1 MAALKIKVLPS
12 AALHPAGRGQVERLV
27 QTVKEMMSKIL
38 ATNKD
43 LNWEYLPFIVAK
55 VLNNSISPKTGQ
67 KPCDMVLGKDGSGAA
82 FLDFDSQPRPHP
94 FVRSERSHIE
104 TITRQINEMTD
115 LATEKL
121 LQIRLARN
129 EKINKTRIV
138 KNFNVG
144 DYVFVLD
151 TQIVPGN
158 PRPLKTRLSPSPYVV
173 IRPLWTTTIVKR
185 LSDGFITIYSND
197 MLKVY
202 DKTSPLF
209 STLPKEISAVL
220 LHKFTDLM
228 DSDLSIICNT
238 DPLDLPTG
246 IQNFDAET
254 EHNDLPH
261 DSDDDDDQD
270 QDLDS
275 NDRKGKKGSKKVSV
289 EYDEDD
295 PQPSGSRDID
305 SSSESDSD
313 DDAMLLR
320 NQKKVR
326 FQR

>member
-1 MAALKIKVLPS
+1 VL
-12 AALHPAGRGQVERLV
+12 
-27 QTVKEMMSKIL
+27 
-38 ATNKD
+38 
-43 LNWEYLPFIVAK
+43 
-55 VLNNSISPKTGQ
+55 
-67 KPCDMVLGKDGSGAA
+67 
-82 FLDFDSQPRPHP
+82 
-94 FVRSERSHIE
+94 
-104 TITRQINEMTD
+104 
-115 LATEKL
+115 
-121 LQIRLARN
+121 
-129 EKINKTRIV
+129 
-138 KNFNVG
+138 
-144 DYVFVLD
+144 
-151 TQIVPGN
+151 
-158 PRPLKTRLSPSPYVV
+158 
-173 IRPLWTTTIVKR
+173 RPLWTTTIVKR

-238 DPLDLPTG
+238 DPLDLPIG